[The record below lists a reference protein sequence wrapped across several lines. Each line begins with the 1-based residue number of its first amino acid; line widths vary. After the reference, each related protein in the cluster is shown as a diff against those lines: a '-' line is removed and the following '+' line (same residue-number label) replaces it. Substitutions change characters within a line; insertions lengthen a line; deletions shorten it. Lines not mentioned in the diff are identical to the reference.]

1 MSVFFSFGLTLLGAF
16 MAGTV
21 LAQQQAPSGVGPVGP
36 VGPGDVAGNPP
47 SANATMAVT
56 DAGPNAMTRAVVQR
70 GVLSCAARVEQV
82 TRFLGFGAQAGA
94 HFMPPPQPADQR
106 LFSLQMELPAGAAG
120 NSFVD
125 MSFAPQQANGC
136 GATYQAVSFWPQP
149 CEVVGR
155 QQFPNMAPGQL
166 LQRDVTVI
174 NLGPQTKVFLMSA
187 GTAACISI
195 KKEIVL

>member
-1 MSVFFSFGLTLLGAF
+1 MLLGGMF
-16 MAGTV
+16 TGTV
-21 LAQQQAPSGVGPVGP
+21 HAQQQQSSGVASSA
-36 VGPGDVAGNPP
+36 PGDLAGSPLSPNT
-47 SANATMAVT
+47 NAAVT

-136 GATYQAVSFWPQP
+136 GATYQTVSFWPQT
-149 CEVVGR
+149 CDALA
-155 QQFPNMAPGQL
+155 QLQFANVSKGQV
-166 LQRDVTVI
+166 LQRDVTVL
-174 NLGPQTKVFLMSA
+174 NLGSMTKVFLMSA
-187 GTAACISI
+187 GPTGCILI